1 MRNKNE
7 INWGGGC
14 CLVVS
19 NGVVS
24 VPLEGALVAGVRAV
38 FHFVSVTSVSISTA
52 AAAPVASVVVVVG
65 GPSVTTATLLKSFKL
80 QLRS

>member
-1 MRNKNE
+1 M
-7 INWGGGC
+7 
-14 CLVVS
+14 VS

-38 FHFVSVTSVSISTA
+38 FHFVSVTSVGVAA

-65 GPSVTTATLLKSFKL
+65 GPSVTTVSLLKLFKL

>member
-1 MRNKNE
+1 
-7 INWGGGC
+7 
-14 CLVVS
+14 VVS

-52 AAAPVASVVVVVG
+52 AAAAPVASVVVVVG
-65 GPSVTTATLLKSFKL
+65 GPSVTTVTLLKS
-80 QLRS
+80 RSNYSSDLEIGENRTRD